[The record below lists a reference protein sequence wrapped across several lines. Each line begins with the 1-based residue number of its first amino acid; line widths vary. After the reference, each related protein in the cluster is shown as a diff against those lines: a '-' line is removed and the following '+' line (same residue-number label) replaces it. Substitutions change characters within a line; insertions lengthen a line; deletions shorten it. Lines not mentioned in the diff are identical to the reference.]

1 MVVIYAEKSSLAKE
15 IAGYRIKA
23 REKKQKEQEQLELR
37 MLSMENQIKVLQEL
51 REIMLRHC

>member
-23 REKKQKEQEQLELR
+23 REKKQKEQEQLAIL
-37 MLSMENQIKVLQEL
+37 LSLFF
-51 REIMLRHC
+51 